1 MTIGFLYALLSVHL
15 TMSRFQFLSSVLSA
29 LAFVKNKIKIN
40 LLKIDFLMLV
50 FLYFFVIFLK
60 FKKKKKNLLSFF
72 TFFNHNEPSF
82 SLPFFFGFIALDF
95 YLE

>member
-1 MTIGFLYALLSVHL
+1 MPFLVVCL
-15 TMSRFQFLSSVLSA
+15 TMSRFQLLSSVLSA

-60 FKKKKKNLLSFF
+60 LKKKKKIYCHFSHFLITTSQASLYLFF
-72 TFFNHNEPSF
+72 
-82 SLPFFFGFIALDF
+82 LAL
-95 YLE
+95 

>member
-1 MTIGFLYALLSVHL
+1 MPFLVVRL
-15 TMSRFQFLSSVLSA
+15 TMSRFQLLSSVLSA

-40 LLKIDFLMLV
+40 LLKMDFLILV
-50 FLYFFVIFLK
+50 FLYFFVIFLI
-60 FKKKKKNLLSFF
+60 FFFFNLLSFF

>member
-1 MTIGFLYALLSVHL
+1 MPFLVVRL
-15 TMSRFQFLSSVLSA
+15 TMSRFQLLSSVLSA

-60 FKKKKKNLLSFF
+60 FKKKKKK
-72 TFFNHNEPSF
+72 
-82 SLPFFFGFIALDF
+82 FIVIF
-95 YLE
+95 HIF

>member
-1 MTIGFLYALLSVHL
+1 MPFLVVCL
-15 TMSRFQFLSSVLSA
+15 TMSRFQLLSSVLSA

-40 LLKIDFLMLV
+40 LLKMDFLMLV

-60 FKKKKKNLLSFF
+60 LKKKKNLLSFF

-82 SLPFFFGFIALDF
+82 SLLFFFGFIALYF
-95 YLE
+95 FLE